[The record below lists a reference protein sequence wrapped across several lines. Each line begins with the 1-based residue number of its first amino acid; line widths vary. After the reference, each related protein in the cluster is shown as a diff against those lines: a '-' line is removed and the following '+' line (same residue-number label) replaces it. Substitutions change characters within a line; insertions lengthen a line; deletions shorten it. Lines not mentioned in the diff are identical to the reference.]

1 MPSKKPKKLW
11 SAPPHTLAKLSI
23 LRNYLT
29 AYFAILGR
37 RTDASREILYID
49 GFAGPNEYLDHPRG
63 SPTEAV
69 TAAAGAI
76 AQAGSDWRAK
86 GVSCVFVDR
95 EAWIVEHCRKK
106 LAELPAYERVT
117 REVLQGRF
125 DQVLPGLIERYPSH
139 FKRDAPLFVFAD
151 PFGATGVPFA
161 SIEKVLASDRSELFL
176 NFDSDGLVRIL
187 KAEAAGKAEENLTSI
202 FGDESWRGALAVGE
216 NPLKLARHAL
226 DLFKR
231 RLRSIQGV
239 NYVFAF
245 EMQKHQ
251 GMPDYHLVFASKH
264 RLGLE
269 KMKEAMRAI
278 ARDQAGFEFCDAS
291 ARTGSLF
298 RFDRPEDWA
307 GVVHSRFAGQTIAA
321 ELILAW
327 DFVLNETLLV
337 NAKGVLDKL
346 EKENALTIVR
356 KPGAGKRRD
365 LDLMESIAFTPGP
378 YVPARAPAPEKGL
391 FDGP

>member
-11 SAPPHTLAKLSI
+11 SAPPHTLAKLAI

-37 RTDASREILYID
+37 TTDSSCEILYID

-69 TAAAGAI
+69 TAAASAI
-76 AQAGSDWRAK
+76 AQAGNNWRAK
-86 GVSCVFVDR
+86 GVSCVFIDR
-95 EAWIVEHCRKK
+95 EKWIVEHCRKK
-106 LAELPAYERVT
+106 LAELPEYARVT

-125 DQVLPGLIERYPSH
+125 DQWLPDIIQRYPRH
-139 FKRDAPLFVFAD
+139 FTDDAPLFVFAD
-151 PFGATGVPFA
+151 PFGASGVPFI
-161 SIEKVLASDRSELFL
+161 SVEKILASDRSELFL

-187 KAEAAGKAEENLTSI
+187 KAEAAGRAEENLTSI
-202 FGDESWRGALAVGE
+202 FGDESWRRVLGVDQ
-216 NPLKLARHAL
+216 NPLKLARRAL
-226 DLFKR
+226 ELLKT
-231 RLRSIQGV
+231 RLRSIPGV

-245 EMQKHQ
+245 EMQKHE
-251 GMPDYHLVFASKH
+251 GVPDYHLVFASKH

-278 ARDQAGFEFCDAS
+278 SRDQAGFEFCDAR

-298 RFDRPEDWA
+298 RFDRPGDWA
-307 GVVHSRFAGQTIAA
+307 GIVHTQFAGQTVSA
-321 ELILAW
+321 ELVW
-327 DFVLNETLLV
+327 DFVLNDTLLV
-337 NAKGVLDKL
+337 NAKGVLEKL
-346 EKENALTIVR
+346 ENENVATIAR

-365 LDLMESIAFTPGP
+365 LHLMETVTFKPGP
-378 YVPARAPAPEKGL
+378 YVTARAPAQEEGL

>member
-1 MPSKKPKKLW
+1 MPSKKPKQLW
-11 SAPPHTLAKLSI
+11 SAPPHTLAKLAI
-23 LRNYLT
+23 LRNYLA
-29 AYFAILGR
+29 AYFRILGR
-37 RTDASREILYID
+37 RTAPSREILYID

-76 AQAGSDWRAK
+76 SQAGSDWRAK

-95 EAWIVEHCRKK
+95 EAWIVDHCRRK
-106 LAELPAYERVT
+106 LRELSAYEGIT

-125 DQVLPGLIERYPSH
+125 DEVLPSLIERYPTH
-139 FKRDAPLFVFAD
+139 FKQDSPLFVFAD

-161 SIEKVLASDRSELFL
+161 SIEKILASDRSELFL

-187 KAEAAGKAEENLTSI
+187 KAEAAGNAEENLTTV
-202 FGDESWRGALAVGE
+202 FGDESWRHVLSIDE
-216 NPLKLARHAL
+216 NPLKLARSAL
-226 DLFKR
+226 ELFKR
-231 RLRSIQGV
+231 RLRSIEGV

-245 EMQKHQ
+245 EMQKHE
-251 GMPDYHLVFASKH
+251 GIPDYHLVFASKH

-278 ARDQAGFEFCDAS
+278 SRDQAGLTFCDAS

-307 GVVHSRFAGQTIAA
+307 PIVHSEFAGLTVAA
-321 ELILAW
+321 DTVW

-337 NAKGVLDKL
+337 NAKGVLERL
-346 EKENALTIVR
+346 EKEKWITIAR
-356 KPGAGKRRD
+356 KAGAGKRRD
-365 LDLMESIAFTPGP
+365 LDVMEAITFKSGQ